1 MALSDPGLKIAS
13 PVMTLRRKKFIPDMK
28 SLLHFTDEQN
38 VGGLVLGWPI
48 NMDGSTGPRCDS
60 VRDFA
65 HELIKI
71 RDFPIVFQ
79 DERLS
84 SKVVETAMIAANIN
98 RARRAKRRDE
108 LAACWI
114 LQSFLDYLRD
124 HHISTEDWHR
134 SCE

>member
-1 MALSDPGLKIAS
+1 
-13 PVMTLRRKKFIPDMK
+13 MK

-124 HHISTEDWHR
+124 HHISKEGWHR